1 MTLDRELEEESGV
14 QTSSLR
20 QVGLLIFEFIGEAQL
35 LEVHVFC
42 TEEFAGTVIET
53 EGNQL
58 PCYTDYCVPQNK
70 KNMIRQM
77 DSSRSGFSLTQQKTG
92 HFGGVL

>member
-1 MTLDRELEEESGV
+1 MTLNRELEEESGV

-35 LEVHVFC
+35 LEVHVFS

-58 PCYTDYCVPQNK
+58 PCYTDYRVPQNRK
-70 KNMIRQM
+70 VIRQM
-77 DSSRSGFSLTQQKTG
+77 DSSSLGFSLTRHKTG
-92 HFGGVL
+92 HFGDVL